1 MGVKASRT
9 AIKGQVKR
17 LWRQWWDHLCPELW
31 ARGGDCYLSTCGDLL
46 LATCGDL
53 LLATCGD
60 FLMAMDIVSG
70 RRPAPCPAPGQRLLQ
85 RRGPVGSKSL
95 SSPWRGPR
103 SVVPSAAGLT
113 WTVASSRR
121 SAAWVN

>member
-1 MGVKASRT
+1 MGVKASRR
-9 AIKGQVKR
+9 AVKDQVKR
-17 LWRQWWDHLCPELW
+17 LWRQWWDHLCPEPW
-31 ARGGDCYLSTCGDLL
+31 ARG
-46 LATCGDL
+46 GDL